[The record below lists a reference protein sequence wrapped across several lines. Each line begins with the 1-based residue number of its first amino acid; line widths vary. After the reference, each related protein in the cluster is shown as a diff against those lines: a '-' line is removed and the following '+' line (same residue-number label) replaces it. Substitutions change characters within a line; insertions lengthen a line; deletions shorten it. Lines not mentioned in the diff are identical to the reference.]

1 MSQVA
6 QPSQSKQQ
14 QDEQKNPTP
23 QRAKIVQRLM
33 DSAASLPA
41 FIHDLL
47 VQQATM
53 VAGTEA
59 AAFLIQQ
66 QGEQL
71 ALQTV
76 DHIRPDESDPQTRQ
90 AAIQAF
96 QNLVGPCATQ
106 GKDGAIEVG
115 SPDGGDSQYCLVT
128 VLRNEGEVVA
138 VSAVI
143 TRCRD
148 MERAKQRLVS
158 MQIVAGYFDLLFLRR
173 MIDSTRATADR
184 HQHVLQYAGAVGTA
198 EGFNSAASNL
208 CNELANRT
216 GASRVSLGWMKG
228 RHIKMKALSH
238 TERFDK
244 KQELIVLLEKVM
256 EECVD
261 QEEPVRFD
269 PGGNSTG
276 NVTRGARELSQRHG
290 GGAVLSYP
298 LRHRDEIAGVVT
310 LEFPTEVPLDE
321 AREMAVGVAA
331 EVLSP
336 QLFDRYQNDRN
347 IFIKNALSLKWL
359 AESTFGPRFWTAKL
373 IIIASIAFIA
383 AIFMVKP
390 IYSIRAPFTL
400 EAADRRTLFPPYDG
414 TLDEVNVKPGQ
425 MVKAGQ
431 VLAKMKTLDLEMK
444 LASAEA
450 DSRKSL
456 VDADRYRKEGK
467 IAEMKSSL
475 AAADQAAK
483 QADLYRYL
491 ISQASII
498 SPLNGIVTK
507 GDLFDHRGAPV
518 RQGDALFEVSQ
529 GDKDNP
535 NLIANEVKMQ
545 VSERDIQLVKQ
556 VFDRKQAEAEK
567 THQPRQSDGLLATSS
582 LPREA
587 FDFRITR
594 IVPAGEAK
602 EGENVF
608 AVYADIDKQAPW
620 MHPGLAGEAKVEID
634 KRSLAWTYTHRL
646 WDWLWLKRWHW
657 MP

>member
-23 QRAKIVQRLM
+23 QRARIVQRLM

-59 AAFLIQQ
+59 AAFLVQQ

-71 ALQTV
+71 GLQTV

-128 VLRNEGEVVA
+128 VLRNEGQVVA

-148 MERAKQRLVS
+148 MERAKQRLNS

-173 MIDSTRATADR
+173 MVDTTRATADR

-269 PGGNSTG
+269 PAGNSTA

-298 LRHRDEIAGVVT
+298 LRHRDEIAGVIT

-321 AREMAVGVAA
+321 TREMAVGVAS
-331 EVLSP
+331 EVLAP
-336 QLFDRYQNDRN
+336 QLYDRYQNDRN
-347 IFIKNALSLKWL
+347 IFIKNGLSLKWL
-359 AESTFGPRFWTAKL
+359 AEATFGPKFWTAKL
-373 IIIASIAFIA
+373 IIIASFAFIA
-383 AIFMVKP
+383 AIFLIKP
-390 IYSIRAPFTL
+390 TYSVRAPFQL
-400 EAADRRTLFPPYDG
+400 VALDRRTLCPPYDG
-414 TLDEVNVKPGQ
+414 TLEEVHVKPGQ
-425 MVKAGQ
+425 AVKAGQ

-483 QADLYRYL
+483 QADLYRYQ

-498 SPLNGIVTK
+498 SPMNGIVTK

-518 RQGDALFEVSQ
+518 RQGDTLFEIAQ

-535 NLIANEVKMQ
+535 NLIANEVEML

-556 VFDRKQAEAEK
+556 VFEQRTAAAEK
-567 THQPRQSDGLLATSS
+567 AKQSRPIDGLLATSS
-582 LPREA
+582 LPSEQ
-587 FDFRITR
+587 FEFRIIR
-594 IVPAGEAK
+594 VVPNGEAK

-608 AVYADIDKQAPW
+608 KVYAQMAKQAPW
-620 MHPGLAGEAKVEID
+620 MHPGLAGEAKVDIE
-634 KRSLAWTYTHRL
+634 KKSLAWTYTHRL
-646 WDWLWLKRWHW
+646 GDWLWLKRWHW

>member
-1 MSQVA
+1 
-6 QPSQSKQQ
+6 
-14 QDEQKNPTP
+14 
-23 QRAKIVQRLM
+23 M
-33 DSAASLPA
+33 DSAASMPA

-59 AAFLIQQ
+59 AAFLVQQ

-71 ALQTV
+71 GLQTV

-90 AAIQAF
+90 AALQAF

-128 VLRNEGEVVA
+128 VLRNEGQVIA

-148 MERAKQRLVS
+148 IERAKQRLNA
-158 MQIVAGYFDLLFLRR
+158 MQIVAGYFDLYFLSR
-173 MIDSTRATADR
+173 MVESTRATADR

-228 RHIKMKALSH
+228 QHIKMKALSH

-244 KQELIVLLEKVM
+244 KQELIVQLEKVM

-269 PGGNSTG
+269 PNGNSTA

-290 GGAVLSYP
+290 GGGAILSYP
-298 LRHRDEIAGVVT
+298 LRHRDEITGVIT

-331 EVLSP
+331 EVLAP
-336 QLFDRYQNDRN
+336 QLYDRYQNDRN
-347 IFIKNALSLKWL
+347 IFVKNGLSLKWL
-359 AESTFGPRFWTAKL
+359 AESTFGPKFWTAKL

-383 AIFMVKP
+383 AIFLIKP
-390 IYSIRAPFTL
+390 IYSVRAGFTL
-400 EAADRRTLFPPYDG
+400 RPLDLRILGAQYDG
-414 TLDEVNVKPGQ
+414 TLEIVNVRPGQ
-425 MVKAGQ
+425 VVKKGQ

-444 LASAEA
+444 LAKAEA
-450 DSRKSL
+450 DAREARIKAEGYRQDRKM
-456 VDADRYRKEGK
+456 
-467 IAEMKSSL
+467 AEAKASL
-475 AAADQAAK
+475 ASADAAAAQAE
-483 QADLYRYL
+483 LLRYQ
-491 ISQASII
+491 ISQATII
-498 SPLNGIVTK
+498 SPLDGIITK

-518 RQGDALFEVSQ
+518 RQGDTLFEVAQ
-529 GDKDNP
+529 GDKANP
-535 NLIANEVKMQ
+535 KLIANEVEML

-556 VFDRKQAEAEK
+556 VFEQRTAAAEK
-567 THQPRQSDGLLATSS
+567 SKLSRPLDGRLATSS
-582 LPREA
+582 LPREG
-587 FDFRITR
+587 FDFLITR
-594 IVPAGEAK
+594 IVPNGEAK

-608 AVYADIDKQAPW
+608 KVYAEMEKQADW
-620 MHPGLAGEAKVEID
+620 MHPGLAGEAKVDID
-634 KRSLAWTYTHRL
+634 RQSLAWTYTHRL